1 MDDRVREA
9 TDPALNT
16 KLDAERLRRVASAVD
31 QPAEVITERIRD
43 LDRAWDVE
51 RVLEAN
57 ASTLMLVGVSL
68 GRLHS
73 RKWLWLATVVPAFLL
88 QHALQGWCPPLPV
101 IRRFGVRTRAE
112 IDVERT
118 ALKVLRGDFKPLR
131 ADGGDPERSA
141 QLAIDMAER
150 RQEPGSGR

>member
-9 TDPALNT
+9 TDPALNA

-31 QPAEVITERIRD
+31 QPNEVIAARIRE

-57 ASTLMLVGVSL
+57 ASTLMLLGVAL

-73 RKWLWLATVVPAFLL
+73 RKWLWLSTLVPAFLL

-131 ADGGDPERSA
+131 ADGGDPGRSA

-150 RQEPGSGR
+150 RQQPGSGR

>member
-1 MDDRVREA
+1 MEDRVRDA
-9 TDPALNT
+9 TDSELNA

-31 QPAEVITERIRD
+31 QPAEVITARID
-43 LDRAWDVE
+43 ELDRTWDVE

-57 ASTLMLVGVSL
+57 ASTLMLIGVTL

-73 RKWLWLATVVPAFLL
+73 RRWLWLATVVQAFLL
-88 QHALQGWCPPLPV
+88 QHAIQGWCPPLPL
-101 IRRFGVRTRAE
+101 IRRFGVRTRTE

-131 ADGGDPERSA
+131 ADGGDSERSA

-150 RQEPGSGR
+150 RQAQGSDR